1 MSEAGKA
8 SSGVQ
13 ALIDRVRDQGIE
25 SGREQAQRLVAEAH
39 EQAAHLV
46 REAEERAERLL
57 RDTHEQIEA
66 EKRAAQDALELA
78 VRDAILALKTQITT
92 HFADRMKRLVS
103 MQMADRELLNKLVLE
118 VAQRARPADLGEQK
132 LEVELLTKVI
142 GVDELRSYHEEVK
155 EGTLTHFVLAV
166 SGEMLRDGVEL
177 TEAKGRSN
185 GMRVRLSEGDIELDL
200 SDEAVTELLLQ
211 HLLPRF
217 RALLEGIVR

>member
-13 ALIDRVRDQGIE
+13 ELIDRVRDKGIA
-25 SGREQAQRLVAEAH
+25 SGREEAQRLVAEAH
-39 EQAAHLV
+39 EQAAQIV
-46 REAEERAERLL
+46 REAEARAERML
-57 RDTHEQIEA
+57 RETHERLEA
-66 EKRAAQDALELA
+66 EKRASQEALELA
-78 VRDAILALKTQITT
+78 VRDAILSLKTEITT

-118 VAQRARPADLGEQK
+118 VAQRTRPRDLDKHK
-132 LEVELLTKVI
+132 LEVQLLTKVI
-142 GVDELRSYHEEVK
+142 GVDELRTRREEVK
-155 EGTLTHFVLAV
+155 EGTLSHFVLAV

-177 TEAKGRSN
+177 VEEKGRSN
-185 GMRVRLSEGDIELDL
+185 GIRVRLSGSDIELDL
-200 SDEAVTELLLQ
+200 SDEAVAELLLQ